1 MADYDVIVLGA
12 GHAGMM
18 TATYLARAGLD
29 VVILE
34 KDLEV
39 GGDMCTESFAYPGYW
54 HNLHS
59 YYHLGVDRLPPFRD
73 LGFERFHA
81 DYVTP
86 DPQNALLLEDGRT
99 LFGWLNPE
107 KTADSIAVVS
117 AKDGD
122 TVRDVNR
129 RLGRFLREQVIP
141 ALYGG
146 SRNGGNG
153 SDPAA
158 GLGDSLEAREVGEF
172 RELTARDAA
181 ERLFDDPAV
190 RAFYLN
196 QLPIT
201 RGLRD
206 DVPGLGHVVLLAVAQ
221 AESMMLL
228 IEGGPHVMAHALW
241 RAMVAAEGE
250 TRTVC
255 DVRRIVVENGRA
267 TGVELADGTRLNARK
282 CVIGALGLEE
292 VFLELVGKEHLPS
305 GLAEGIGA
313 FHSAPFG
320 ILSVHLALEG
330 SVSYKGRPAELTRT
344 FKVDLGPQSPEGWT
358 ELWAAADE
366 GRLPEP
372 VCLSAGIPTV
382 YDSLHAPD
390 GGNTVVLWAPVPYRM
405 GDRGVDGWDDVKD
418 SFRDAAVERF
428 KQVVDLSRGN
438 ILDARRS
445 CPPPTSSGTSGTST
459 RARFIWERSSIGGAS
474 TFLPFRSS
482 PGTGPPSRDFTIAV
496 PVSTP
501 AAESSARRPITRST
515 SSRRTW
521 RFRSGGQRGS
531 ERLYA
536 IAKPDDA
543 PPRGGL
549 AGRGGGGGGARIEFE
564 HLGGTFRDHGRDP
577 FQRDRI
583 VCRARDEAD
592 RPIEVV
598 ELRTMIVQPEGSVC
612 LPGGSVRCNRA
623 PPLQADWMA
632 MNRSRGPRR
641 PRARQG

>member
-1 MADYDVIVLGA
+1 MADYDVIVVGA

-34 KDLEV
+34 KGLEV

-73 LGFERFHA
+73 LDFERFHV

-99 LFGWLNPE
+99 LIGWLNPE
-107 KTADSIAVVS
+107 KTADSIAAVS

-122 TVRDVNR
+122 TVREVNR

-146 SRNGGNG
+146 PRNGGNG

-158 GLGDSLEAREVGEF
+158 GLGDSPEAREVSEF

-181 ERLFDDPAV
+181 ERLFDDPVV
-190 RAFYLN
+190 RTFYLN
-196 QLPIT
+196 QLPVT

-206 DVPGLGHVVLLAVAQ
+206 DVPGLGHVILLAVAQ

-241 RAMVAAEGE
+241 RAMVAAGGE

-292 VFLELVGKEHLPS
+292 VFLELVGKDHLPS

-320 ILSVHLALEG
+320 ILSIHLALEG

-344 FKVDLGPQSPEGWT
+344 SKVDLGPQSPEGWT
-358 ELWAAADE
+358 ELWAAVDQ

-390 GGNTVVLWAPVPYRM
+390 GGNTIVLWAPVPYRA
-405 GDRGVDGWDDVKD
+405 GDRGVDGWDDVKN

-428 KQVVDLSRGN
+428 RQVVDLSRGN
-438 ILDARRS
+438 ILDAQVMSPADIERHVGNLDKGAVHMGEIIYRRGEYF
-445 CPPPTSSGTSGTST
+445 SS
-459 RARFIWERSSIGGAS
+459 
-474 TFLPFRSS
+474 
-482 PGTGPPSRDFTIAV
+482 V
-496 PVSTP
+496 P
-501 AAESSARRPITRST
+501 E
-515 SSRRTW
+515 
-521 RFRSGGQRGS
+521 
-531 ERLYA
+531 
-536 IAKPDDA
+536 
-543 PPRGGL
+543 L
-549 AGRGGGGGGARIEFE
+549 AGYRTPIEGLYYCGSCVHPGGGVVGATAY
-564 HLGGTFRDHGRDP
+564 HT
-577 FQRDRI
+577 
-583 VCRARDEAD
+583 VN
-592 RPIEVV
+592 VV
-598 ELRTMIVQPEGSVC
+598 AEDLEIPKWWAKGE
-612 LPGGSVRCNRA
+612 
-623 PPLQADWMA
+623 
-632 MNRSRGPRR
+632 
-641 PRARQG
+641 